1 MGNTRRLALLALL
14 LVLPAIL
21 GCETLSQFTTQEYEE
36 YWTGKSFTARWSEP
50 IPGGPLNFDGTI
62 SGCSASYEIGRATA
76 RVHGP
81 LGGGA
86 DIDMKGEY
94 PPPVVEGE
102 DMVPLV
108 PVAPLETPAF
118 KSPIRIYEF
127 DLELKGALTGLRCP
141 CTINHVLHMQVE
153 IDLAARNAWI
163 RQARAPTGDIT
174 CQCEQGEFLKSLIP
188 VKYPD
193 NVIIELVAVDDPA
206 CNPSR

>member
-1 MGNTRRLALLALL
+1 MDNTRRLALLVLP
-14 LVLPAIL
+14 LVLPAVL
-21 GCETLSQFTTQEYEE
+21 SCATLSQFTTQEYEE

-62 SGCSASYEIGRATA
+62 SGCGALYQVTKATG

-94 PPPVVEGE
+94 PFPVGEGE
-102 DMVPLV
+102 DIVPLV

-127 DLELKGALTGLRCP
+127 DLPLTGALTGLRCP
-141 CTINHVLHMQVE
+141 CTINQVLHLKVE
-153 IDLAARNAWI
+153 IDLDVRNAWV
-163 RQARAPTGDIT
+163 RQARAPTGDVE
-174 CQCEQGEFLKSLIP
+174 CACEQGDFLEAMIP
-188 VKYPD
+188 VEYPD
-193 NVIIELVAVDDPA
+193 NVIVELVAVDDPA